1 MNGIHHI
8 TLENKQYGIRFNN
21 YARAELRK
29 FFMKEGEFQLTE
41 TQLTERIIEKWKE
54 NDVLLLKIIVYA
66 GIVGDSLVKHDT
78 PLLTREE
85 VGAYIGEADE
95 KELYDIWKTFLDAQG
110 IGLNKE
116 APKEQKKKK
125 ATRKKKTQTKNS

>member
-8 TLENKQYGIRFNN
+8 TIEDKQYGIRFNN

-29 FFMKEGEFQLTE
+29 FFMKEGEVSLTE

-66 GIVGDSLVKHDT
+66 GIVGYSLVKHDS
-78 PLLTREE
+78 PLLTRDQ
-85 VGAYIGEADE
+85 VGEYIGDAAET
-95 KELYDIWKTFLDAQG
+95 ELYTIWKTFLEAQG
-110 IGLNKE
+110 VGLNKE
-116 APKEQKKKK
+116 PQEQKKKK
-125 ATRKKKTQTKNS
+125 AKPRKKKTPTKGS